1 MTADLRAAIEAALP
15 DLTDDQAQAA
25 RALLDTLTPPMD
37 EPTWPGAPV
46 IAACGGARRRLH
58 VRRNDGVRF
67 GWECAS
73 YCTGTSWDQ
82 LVNPRPLTPAE
93 YAEHG
98 IPEPCEHVADGGTVE
113 RATQAFREHQG
124 DVPES
129 MRAGLIAAGFKA
141 ADQ

>member
-1 MTADLRAAIEAALP
+1 MSDR
-15 DLTDDQAQAA
+15 AA

-58 VRRNDGVRF
+58 IRRNDGTRS
-67 GWECAS
+67 GWECNYS
-73 YCTGTSWDQ
+73 CTYAGWDQ

-98 IPEPCEHVADGGTVE
+98 ILAPCAL
-113 RATQAFREHQG
+113 
-124 DVPES
+124 
-129 MRAGLIAAGFKA
+129 RAGCASTPLE
-141 ADQ
+141 DNQ